1 VVLLNSN
8 QSVFFYSGPMEFWTT
23 GCLLPLHYKWWAW
36 RGMKV
41 QMTLPVWRVFVSV
54 TESIILPVVWVP
66 LSSSPGI
73 SWASLET
80 CVKQLIPWLALQGDW
95 RIRVLGW
102 VTSLKFQYQFWLRS
116 YKSHK
121 TMLCTSTGN
130 SPTNWK
136 RKMKIH
142 PIRWMD
148 ARLMK
153 VGLNK
158 NFKTLKLIQELHL
171 LEGLALLQLQRASSS
186 TLLTTWTLFARVQ
199 DLIDCLKIYSEKTT
213 LESVK
218 FCY

>member
-1 VVLLNSN
+1 
-8 QSVFFYSGPMEFWTT
+8 MELWTT
-23 GCLLPLHYKWWAW
+23 GCLLPLHINDELGEEWKYKWHSLSEEFLSPWLKTSYHQLS
-36 RGMKV
+36 GS
-41 QMTLPVWRVFVSV
+41 LYLLHLVSV
-54 TESIILPVVWVP
+54 ELLWKLMYMPP
-66 LSSSPGI
+66 SSS
-73 SWASLET
+73 
-80 CVKQLIPWLALQGDW
+80 VPWLALQGDW

-121 TMLCTSTGN
+121 NMLCISTGK

-136 RKMKIH
+136 QKTKIDS
-142 PIRWMD
+142 IRWID

-199 DLIDCLKIYSEKTT
+199 DLIDGLKIYSEKTT